1 MKFAIFTPT
10 AALQPVLRN
19 FDVFIASLGA
29 PRADAGEIAAS
40 GLYPLQPQNALPHY
54 DAQLEARLGALH
66 RELYT
71 ALLRPSEVFA
81 ADKRS
86 MAEAF
91 WPDLRGTSIGDLLEA
106 FFYYFLRRVEGD
118 VSVIDGL
125 SVLRAVFFN
134 HAATDP
140 ALWVHFAEQRVSA
153 IRQEFPLLRAEITA
167 PLAARWQDLT
177 FVVNA
182 RKGASPAGDG
192 WFWGSL
198 RRRPDG
204 KVIATCECGVDPT
217 VVDSEREQEVAQRV
231 QQKLCTTLDRIFGW
245 QRIGVA
251 A

>member
-1 MKFAIFTPT
+1 MKLAIFTPT

-29 PRADAGEIAAS
+29 PRADAGEITGS
-40 GLYPLQPQNALPHY
+40 VLYPLELQEMLPRY
-54 DAQLEARLGALH
+54 DAELERRLGALH
-66 RELYT
+66 TELYT

-81 ADKRS
+81 KDQRS
-86 MAEAF
+86 MADTF

-134 HAATDP
+134 HAASDP
-140 ALWVHFAEQRVSA
+140 TLWVYSAEQRLTA
-153 IRQEFPLLRAEITA
+153 ARLEFPLLRVEVPA
-167 PLAARWQDLT
+167 PVASRWQDLT

-204 KVIATCECGVDPT
+204 RVLATCECGVDPSIAGT
-217 VVDSEREQEVAQRV
+217 AREHEAAQRV
-231 QQKLCTTLDRIFGW
+231 QQRLCATLDRIFGW
-245 QRIGVA
+245 QRIGA
-251 A
+251 AA